1 MFQQHRWTV
10 GLATS
15 ISLVGLAATSG
26 VVMIASRL
34 VEEFSRPHT
43 ILGEENFSWDMP
55 PTQPDPPRNYH
66 RPLLIQT
73 RDGKLLCGDFWAQ
86 PQPAPTVI
94 ICHGYRVPR
103 AHLRPVAALEYQSGY
118 NVLSFDFRGHGD
130 SDSVITSGGYIEVL
144 DLEAA
149 ITAANI
155 QPETL
160 PNQIILHGFSMGA
173 AVALL
178 APSHPS
184 VAAIIADSPYANT
197 DDVVQH
203 IINYRFAEGTASWK
217 PFLQWIRTIFPIVS
231 WAVVRMCNVVFRLR
245 FGHPF
250 IAHPVRSFKR
260 LKRLAKAVQQPRQ
273 VPILL
278 IHASGDQL
286 IPIAHSYAIVAAA
299 KRNGIQLDTYFVDHP
314 SHCGAYG
321 FDPERYTSKLR
332 EFVARHVQQHL
343 SGAEG

>member
-1 MFQQHRWTV
+1 MFERHKWTI

-15 ISLVGLAATSG
+15 AGLIGLAATSG

-34 VEEFSRPHT
+34 VEEFSHPHT
-43 ILGEENFSWDMP
+43 ILSIEDFSWDMP
-55 PTQPDPPRNYH
+55 PAQPEPPRNF
-66 RPLLIQT
+66 RRSLLIQT
-73 RDGKLLCGDFWAQ
+73 RDGKLLGGEFWAQ
-86 PQPAPTVI
+86 PKPASTVV

-118 NVLSFDFRGHGD
+118 NVLTFDFRGHGD

-149 ITAANI
+149 ITAATM

-178 APSHPS
+178 APSHPAI
-184 VAAIIADSPYANT
+184 AAIIADSPYAST
-197 DDVVQH
+197 GDVIQH
-203 IINYRFAEGTASWK
+203 IINYRFAEETASWK
-217 PFLQWIRTIFPIVS
+217 PFFRWTRTVFPIVS
-231 WAVVRMCNVVFRLR
+231 WAVVRMCNLLFRLR

-250 IAHPVRSFKR
+250 IAHPVRSFNR
-260 LKRLAKAVQQPRQ
+260 LKKLAKVAQQPRHI
-273 VPILL
+273 PILL

-286 IPIAHSYAIVAAA
+286 IPIAHARRIVAAA
-299 KRNGIQLDTYFVDHP
+299 ERNGIHVETYFVEHP
-314 SHCGAYG
+314 AHCGAYSY
-321 FDPERYTSKLR
+321 DPKRYTAKLR
-332 EFVARHVQQHL
+332 AFVAKHVQERF
-343 SGAEG
+343 SSAEG